1 MKPILWL
8 LMAVGSPGSAW
19 AEAPV
24 SHLMPE
30 QIQVIRT
37 VGQAVLAAKKV
48 KATDPALAGLRQG
61 IADARAMVDTELA
74 LPASVQGRAEL
85 KPMTP
90 PSSPAAEVTAQ
101 ALAERTMNRLE
112 TAHTKVARITARRE
126 QAMAAAREQPAPAR
140 AQMVAEAAEHLQTLE
155 QELDTALT
163 EPDETRIGHLAQIR
177 QRLTPKRMREIQ
189 VENPGPGLQPT
200 IVTLTEHV
208 VPVDTPSNAK
218 PGQVPATPH
227 RLKVVKPKAR
237 NQGQ

>member
-1 MKPILWL
+1 MKSILWL
-8 LMAVGSPGSAW
+8 LMALGSTGTAW

-30 QIQVIRT
+30 QIQAIRT
-37 VGQAVLAAKKV
+37 VSQAVLAAKKV
-48 KATDPALAGLRQG
+48 KVTDPALAGLRQG
-61 IADARAMVDTELA
+61 IEDARAMVNTELA
-74 LPASVQGRAEL
+74 LPPTVQGNAEL

-101 ALAERTMNRLE
+101 GFADITMNRLE

-126 QAMAAAREQPAPAR
+126 QSLAAAHGQPAPAR
-140 AQMVAEAAEHLQTLE
+140 AQMVAEAAEHLQALE
-155 QELDTALT
+155 QELDTTLT
-163 EPDETRIGHLAQIR
+163 EPDETRIAHLAQIR

-189 VENPGPGLQPT
+189 VENAAPGLQPT
-200 IVTLTEHV
+200 IITLAEHV
-208 VPVDTPSNAK
+208 VPIDTPSVTK
-218 PGQVPATPH
+218 PGQAPATPH